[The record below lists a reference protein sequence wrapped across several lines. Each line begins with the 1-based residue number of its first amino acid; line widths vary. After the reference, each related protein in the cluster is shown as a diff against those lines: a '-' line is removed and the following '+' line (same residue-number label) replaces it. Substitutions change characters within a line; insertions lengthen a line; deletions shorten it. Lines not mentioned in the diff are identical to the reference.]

1 MRLNPD
7 YFDMLKAFNAA
18 GVDYLIVGAYAFGF
32 HVEPRTTKDIDIW
45 VDPTPEN
52 ARRVYQALADFGAP
66 LEGIHAQDFCNPDVV
81 YQIGIAPNRI
91 DILTGLES
99 ISFAEAWQNRLEAS
113 YGGEKAHIIGRE
125 DLIKVK
131 RAAGRPQDRSG
142 RCPRPRGDPQ
152 SCREEMTAR
161 A

>member
-7 YFDMLKAFNAA
+7 YFDILKAFNAA
-18 GVDYLIVGAYAFGF
+18 GVSYLIVGAYAFGF

-52 ARRVYQALADFGAP
+52 AERVYQALTAFGAP
-66 LEGIHAQDFCNPDVV
+66 LEGIQTQDFCNPDVV
-81 YQIGIAPNRI
+81 YQIGVAPNRI

-99 ISFAEAWQNRLEAS
+99 ISFEEAWQNRQEAS
-113 YGGEKAHIIGRE
+113 YGGEKIHIIGRE

-131 RAAGRPQDRSG
+131 RAAGRPQDLEDVRSLEAI
-142 RCPRPRGDPQ
+142 RKL
-152 SCREEMTAR
+152 A
-161 A
+161 AKK

>member
-7 YFDMLKAFNAA
+7 YFDMLKAFNAG
-18 GVDYLIVGAYAFGF
+18 GVNYLIVGAYAYGF

-52 ARRVYQALADFGAP
+52 AERVYQALAAFGAP
-66 LEGIHAQDFCNPDVV
+66 LAGIQTQDFCNPDVV
-81 YQIGIAPNRI
+81 YQIGVPPNRI

-99 ISFAEAWQNRLEAS
+99 ISFDEARRNRQEAC
-113 YGGEKAHIIGRE
+113 YGGEKVYVIGRE

-131 RAAGRPQDRSG
+131 RAAGRPQDLEDVRSLEAS
-142 RCPRPRGDPQ
+142 RKL
-152 SCREEMTAR
+152 A
-161 A
+161 AKK

>member
-18 GVDYLIVGAYAFGF
+18 GVSYLIVGAYAFGF

-45 VDPTPEN
+45 VDPAPEN
-52 ARRVYQALADFGAP
+52 AERVFQALTAFGAP
-66 LEGIHAQDFCNPDVV
+66 LEGIHVQDFYNPDVV
-81 YQIGIAPNRI
+81 YQIGVAPNRI

-99 ISFAEAWQNRLEAS
+99 ISFEEAWQNRQQAS
-113 YGGEKAHIIGRE
+113 YGGEKVYVIGRE

-131 RAAGRPQDRSG
+131 RAAGRPQDLEDVRSLEAS
-142 RCPRPRGDPQ
+142 RKL
-152 SCREEMTAR
+152 A
-161 A
+161 AKK

>member
-7 YFDMLKAFNAA
+7 YFDILKAFNAA
-18 GVDYLIVGAYAFGF
+18 GVSYLIVGAYAFGF

-52 ARRVYQALADFGAP
+52 AERVYQALTAFGAL
-66 LEGIHAQDFCNPDVV
+66 LEGIQTQDFSNPDVV
-81 YQIGIAPNRI
+81 YQIGVAPNRI

-99 ISFAEAWQNRLEAS
+99 ISFDAAWQNRQEAS
-113 YGGEKAHIIGRE
+113 YGGEKVHIIGRK

-131 RAAGRPQDRSG
+131 RAAGRPQDLEDVRSLEAS
-142 RCPRPRGDPQ
+142 RKL
-152 SCREEMTAR
+152 A
-161 A
+161 AKK